1 MTYNKT
7 NYYNIFI
14 QFNIEAKS
22 FTMFVQNSDLLRF
35 ITIYIVQL
43 GVGGILFILF
53 AALVLLRSRKEL
65 NQIFS
70 LFFISIAISTFFNV
84 IYASLRINWLVKI
97 LHILTYYF
105 FCWAMVFLLLFNLM
119 VLKSEVV
126 IHRKKQLKLILVWS
140 LILLGL
146 FIFGLLGGVKIDE
159 TTNWKPSW
167 ELSFFLYGIIV
178 CIGFMIIPTIY
189 FSIQVY
195 LTFDQKELKKRWR
208 LFILGTLIYYFIWG
222 GASLVNFVAN
232 ETFRSVWSIILLM
245 AFFSIYIL
253 YYGVAKQLK

>member
-97 LHILTYYF
+97 LKKKKNYF
-105 FCWAMVFLLLFNLM
+105 FCWTMVFLLLFNLM
-119 VLKSEVV
+119 VLKS
-126 IHRKKQLKLILVWS
+126 
-140 LILLGL
+140 
-146 FIFGLLGGVKIDE
+146 
-159 TTNWKPSW
+159 
-167 ELSFFLYGIIV
+167 
-178 CIGFMIIPTIY
+178 
-189 FSIQVY
+189 
-195 LTFDQKELKKRWR
+195 
-208 LFILGTLIYYFIWG
+208 
-222 GASLVNFVAN
+222 
-232 ETFRSVWSIILLM
+232 
-245 AFFSIYIL
+245 
-253 YYGVAKQLK
+253 